1 MLNQMLDKTASSYPD
16 NDAVVC
22 GESRLTYQA
31 LREIV
36 LRLANG
42 LGSLGI
48 SESDCIALVLP
59 NCPEFLISFFA
70 VSRLHAIAL
79 LLNPSFKES
88 ELRHYIEDSKTKLII
103 TDAARAETCQALI
116 DKSDQQIKLVVV
128 GDNPPCGVAFEDVVQ
143 GASTDDPSTGSYEGA
158 VLYQYTSGSTGKPK
172 RVSRTQVNVFSQ
184 ARSCVETLGVTME
197 DSIFCSVPMYHAY
210 GFGECLLAATCS
222 GAKLVILEPYSKDG
236 VVSEIPFVFRRP
248 RVLELIKA
256 EKISIL
262 PSVPYVYS
270 ILASTPPDPTIDLS
284 TLRLCISAG
293 NFLAKDIFDKFLL
306 RFGLPIRQLY
316 GCTEAGSVAIN
327 MEASPE
333 HRYDSVGQP
342 MQDVEIKVIG
352 DDGNEAQPGVTGE
365 LAIKSNTLTQGYH
378 DAPEVNKEV
387 FREGHYFTSDLGT
400 KDKDGYIF
408 ITGRKK
414 IFIDTGG
421 HKVDPFEIENLL
433 ATHPNVKEVVVV
445 GTKRPYAGEV
455 IKAVVVAEGEC
466 EESSIISYCQDKLA
480 DFKTPRIVEFRD
492 EIPKSAL
499 GKILRKD
506 LI

>member
-1 MLNQMLDKTASSYPD
+1 MLDKTASSYPD

-143 GASTDDPSTGSYEGA
+143 GASTGDPSIGSYEGA

>member
-1 MLNQMLDKTASSYPD
+1 MLNQMLDKTANSYPD
-16 NDAVVC
+16 NDAVVS
-22 GESRLTYQA
+22 GESRITYQA
-31 LREIV
+31 LRDTV
-36 LRLANG
+36 LKFSNG
-42 LGSLGI
+42 LGALGV
-48 SESDCIALVLP
+48 SKSDCVALVLP

-70 VSRLHAIAL
+70 ISRLHAIAL

-88 ELRHYIEDSKTKLII
+88 ELSHYIEDSQTSLII
-103 TDAARAETCQALI
+103 TDTTRAETCQALI
-116 DKSDQQIKLVVV
+116 DKSDRQVKLVVV
-128 GDNPPCGVAFEDVVQ
+128 GERAPCGIAFQDLVND
-143 GASTDDPSTGSYEGA
+143 APIDPTSIEPYEGA

-172 RVSRTQVNVFSQ
+172 RVSRTQINVFCQ
-184 ARSCVETLGVTME
+184 ARSCVETLGITKE

-210 GFGECLLAATCS
+210 GFGECLLAATYS
-222 GAKLVILEPYSKDG
+222 GAKLVILEPYAKDG

-248 RVLELIKA
+248 RVLELIKT
-256 EKISIL
+256 EKVSIL

-270 ILASTPPDPTIDLS
+270 ILASTPPDPTLDLS

-342 MQDVEIKVIG
+342 MKDVEIKVIG
-352 DDGNEAQPGVTGE
+352 DDGNEAQSGVTGE
-365 LAIKSNTLTQGYH
+365 LAIRSNTLTQGYH

-387 FREGHYFTSDLGT
+387 FREGYYFTSDLGT

-421 HKVDPFEIENLL
+421 HKVDPFEIENIL

-455 IKAVVVAEGEC
+455 IKAVVVAQGEC
-466 EESSIISYCQDKLA
+466 DESSIIGYCQDKLA